1 MARVKRGVT
10 SHAKHKKVL
19 KAAKG
24 FYGRRK
30 NTIRAAKAAVDR
42 SMQYATR
49 DRKVK
54 KRTMRSLW
62 IQRLNA
68 AVREFGLTYSR
79 FIDGLAKAGHRSG
92 SQGSVGTRH
101 FRAGGLQG
109 HRGKGQGRLAGRGRN
124 RRRLIALPAAAA
136 IFAQKPAATR
146 RAFLLY
152 LARRAWH
159 YARLPK
165 RRRNFR
171 RCPISPNSKPQP
183 SPPSTAPATKRRW
196 KPCASPRSAK
206 KARFRRCSPRSAKCR
221 RRSARPKARRSTR

>member
-49 DRKVK
+49 DRRAK

-79 FIDGLAKAGHRSG
+79 FIDGLAKSG
-92 SQGSVGTRH
+92 IEVDRKVLSE
-101 FRAGGLQG
+101 
-109 HRGKGQGRLAGRGRN
+109 LA
-124 RRRLIALPAAAA
+124 ISEPAAFKAIVEKAKAALPAAGRDRRRLHVRRSPSLAL
-136 IFAQKPAATR
+136 QKPAQR
-146 RAFLLY
+146 FWRAFLLY
-152 LARRAWH
+152 LARSRMA
-159 YARLPK
+159 
-165 RRRNFR
+165 
-171 RCPISPNSKPQP
+171 
-183 SPPSTAPATKRRW
+183 
-196 KPCASPRSAK
+196 
-206 KARFRRCSPRSAKCR
+206 
-221 RRSARPKARRSTR
+221 